1 MNKKHLS
8 SVILFII
15 IYSSIY
21 SVQGQNL
28 YLGITHEFNM
38 GPNYEFSAF
47 AQAPLIWYENSNQTL
62 YLNLTINT
70 LPDNI
75 SSIEINA
82 IIFVIY
88 STDNDEDGVQVQG
101 GYSSQTPQQSFNTI
115 GEEVQL
121 QQTFLPTAL
130 ADTFFIN
137 VTILA
142 RTKGNITQGENN
154 PYSFRFPQQETI
166 LIDRESNLVPL
177 INLYGFPPSSFF
189 EKWIPIYLSAIFIM
203 AIPAMIFGISILKDR
218 RKLKQ
223 AGGIENE

>member
-1 MNKKHLS
+1 MEKKYLS
-8 SVILFII
+8 SLILLVLIFT
-15 IYSSIY
+15 SIY

-28 YLGITHEFNM
+28 YLGITHDFNM
-38 GPNYEFSAF
+38 GPNYDFSVF
-47 AQAPLIWYENSNQTL
+47 AQAPLIWNENSNQTL
-62 YLNLTINT
+62 YLNFTINT

-75 SSIEINA
+75 SSIEVNA
-82 IIFVIY
+82 ITFVIY
-88 STDNDEDGVQVQG
+88 NTDNDEDGVQIQG
-101 GYSSQTPQQSFNTI
+101 GFSSQTPQQSFSTI
-115 GEEVQL
+115 GEEIQL

-142 RTKGNITQGENN
+142 RSKGNITEGENS

-166 LIDRESNLVPL
+166 FIDRENNLVPL

-203 AIPAMIFGISILKDR
+203 AIPSMITGVSILRDR
-218 RKLKQ
+218 RKLKNI
-223 AGGIENE
+223 GGNENE

>member
-1 MNKKHLS
+1 
-8 SVILFII
+8 
-15 IYSSIY
+15 
-21 SVQGQNL
+21 
-28 YLGITHEFNM
+28 M